1 MAHTGILI
9 HRKLPPAPP
18 PPKEVCHASIT
29 IHRHQISDSE
39 KNILQRVTIFFISIL
54 YFSFRMISQLCSY
67 HNFLAFPS
75 AFWSAPLLWSFFL
88 FYPELCLAKDYVFDG
103 KWERKTYL
111 QNCTTVI
118 YSCPIHFSSNQL
130 QKACIVWNVMA
141 SCIADQ
147 MPVNSWT
154 STIWLSIL

>member
-18 PPKEVCHASIT
+18 SPKGNLS
-29 IHRHQISDSE
+29 RFNNNSPSSNFWFR
-39 KNILQRVTIFFISIL
+39 KKYSPKSYYFLISIL

-67 HNFLAFPS
+67 RNFLAFPS

-88 FYPELCLAKDYVFDG
+88 FYPELCLAKDYVYDG

-130 QKACIVWNVMA
+130 QKACIVWNVLA

-147 MPVNSWT
+147 MSANSWT